1 MSYQTK
7 IAGLL
12 LLLGSLSGYAAETS
26 TAAVCYV
33 VFDAGSS
40 GTRLYVY
47 ERQEERQWLEHAGP
61 KVSALADPVRQ
72 IRGKT
77 HADVDAVTSEV
88 VDALDKIKQ
97 DGSPDKQ
104 NKPAWLAFD
113 WASKCR
119 LQGAYVYATAG
130 MRLAEQENR
139 EQSALLWGNLKRKL
153 QDKVG
158 VGVAVSARTLTG
170 YEEGLYAWLSV
181 REQKQHNRFG
191 IAEMGGASA
200 QVTFPCPKC
209 RTKDDAVKTVMV
221 AGKPLRM
228 YSYSFLGLGMD
239 EAPKTIGH
247 NSIVSGGVCEYGA
260 ALSHANWKKADC
272 AHAISIADAKGIR
285 DPFNYRGNTLGTTRQ
300 VPLRKAAVDDWFL
313 TGVFTHMNASE
324 LNTCC
329 QSKGQCFNEAT
340 SCFRSVYLGQYLHDL
355 NLPKTAQKADASWTL
370 GAVLCGATQCLQR
383 ASKPIC
389 RWSNQGCL

>member
-1 MSYQTK
+1 MPYQTK

-12 LLLGSLSGYAAETS
+12 LLLGSLSGYAADTP
-26 TAAVCYV
+26 TAPACYV

-47 ERQEERQWLEHAGP
+47 EQQDRKWLEHAGP

-77 HADVDAVTSEV
+77 HADLDAVTTEV
-88 VDALDKIKQ
+88 VDALDKMKQ
-97 DGSPDKQ
+97 DGPADKQ
-104 NKPAWLAFD
+104 GKAAWVGFD
-113 WASKCR
+113 WSSKCR
-119 LQGAYVYATAG
+119 LQGSYVYATAG

-139 EQSALLWGNLKRKL
+139 EQSAVLWGNLKQKL
-153 QDKVG
+153 QAKVG
-158 VGVAVSARTLTG
+158 AGVEVNTRTLTG

-181 REQKQHNRFG
+181 RDQKQHNRFG

-209 RTKDDAVKTVMV
+209 GSKDDAVKTVMV
-221 AGKPLRM
+221 DGKPLRI

-247 NSIVSGGVCEYGA
+247 NSVASGGACEYGA
-260 ALSHANWKKADC
+260 GISHVNWKQADC
-272 AHAISIADAKGIR
+272 AQQMSIADRQGIH
-285 DPFNYRGNTLGTTRQ
+285 DPFNYRGNTLGTTRII
-300 VPLRKAAVDDWFL
+300 PLKRAAVDNWFL
-313 TGVFTHMNASE
+313 TGAFAHMDASGVE
-324 LNTCC
+324 TCC
-329 QSKGQCFNEAT
+329 QNKGQCFNEAT
-340 SCFRSVYLGQYLHDL
+340 SCFRNVYLEQYLQ
-355 NLPKTAQKADASWTL
+355 NLKMPATAQKADASWTL
-370 GAVLCGATQCLQR
+370 GAVLCGATQCLQQ